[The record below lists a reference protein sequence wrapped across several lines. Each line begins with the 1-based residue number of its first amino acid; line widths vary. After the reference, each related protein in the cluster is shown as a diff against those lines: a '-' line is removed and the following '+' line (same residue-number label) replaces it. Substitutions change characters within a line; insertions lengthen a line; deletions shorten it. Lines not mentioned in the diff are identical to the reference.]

1 MKLIATFLFIT
12 LISFSKIGN
21 AQIIWGTD
29 PTFNGNGKF
38 THDYGF
44 FDNIT
49 NVKIQP
55 NDQKIIAIGTALNQA
70 FSGRLLVMR
79 LMPDGTFDNTFND
92 SGSVVI
98 SDFTESYAYDCF
110 IRDDGKILIVGAAAN
125 PSYEFNMVLL
135 RLNADGSRDDS
146 FGTNGVVVT
155 EFNQRDE
162 YAYGVSKLSD
172 NTFIVAGS
180 IADSLNQAVPTIVK
194 FKEDGSVDQFFGNNG
209 IVQIPVISSDN
220 VLRDILIQPDN
231 KILASGHYDQGIT
244 VGGNINFDL
253 LLIRLNPN
261 GSFDN
266 GFGTNGVVITSVSNE
281 RLDDANGLGLTSNND
296 ILVGG
301 FSVRPDGGFDATI
314 LKYNADGTS
323 QTTFGTNGRVI
334 LDIAAQDV
342 AYDLE
347 ILADQSILIAGSSGD
362 LFGTGEVDYL
372 LVKYKPEGVRD
383 STFGTNGIILTA
395 VLNSVDDANAMTIQN
410 DGKIVLAGKST
421 GTINNDVSLVRYSPT
436 DFTGIQ
442 NNQDENS
449 FRIFPNPALSNTTL
463 NISFKNAFNGSISL
477 RIYALDGKLVTQNN
491 LFIQNNFTQT
501 TLPVNLQSGIYFVE
515 ISNQN
520 GFKNTNRLV
529 INN

>member
-1 MKLIATFLFIT
+1 MKLIATFLFVI

-21 AQIIWGTD
+21 SQIIWGTD

-44 FDNIT
+44 FDNLT
-49 NVKIQP
+49 KVKIQP
-55 NDQKIIAIGTALNQA
+55 DDQKIIAIGTALNQA

-110 IRDDGKILIVGAAAN
+110 IRDDGKILVVGAAAN

-135 RLNADGSRDDS
+135 RLNADGSRDVN
-146 FGTNGVVVT
+146 FGVNGVVVT

-162 YAYGVSKLSD
+162 FAYGVSELSD

-180 IADSLNQAVPTIVK
+180 IADSTYQAVPTIVK
-194 FKEDGSVDQFFGNNG
+194 FKEDGSVDELFGNSG

-220 VLRDILIQPDN
+220 VLRDVIIQPDN

-244 VGGNINFDL
+244 VGGNTNFDL

-261 GSFDN
+261 GSFDDS
-266 GFGTNGVVITSVSNE
+266 FGTNGVVITSVSNE
-281 RLDDANGLGLTSNND
+281 RLDDANGLRLTNNNE

-314 LKYNADGTS
+314 LKYKQDGSS
-323 QTTFGTNGRVI
+323 QTNFGTNGRVI

-342 AYDLE
+342 AYD
-347 ILADQSILIAGSSGD
+347 ISVLADQSILIAGSSGD
-362 LFGTGEVDYL
+362 LFGTGAVDYM

-383 STFGTNGIILTA
+383 STFGTNGIILTQ
-395 VLNSVDDANAMTIQN
+395 VLDGVDEANSMTIQN

-421 GTINNDVSLVRYSPT
+421 GTINNDASVVRYSPT

-442 NNQDENS
+442 NNQDES
-449 FRIFPNPALSNTTL
+449 AFSIFPNPASSNTTL
-463 NISFKNAFNGSISL
+463 NISFKNTMNGSVSL
-477 RIYALDGKLVTQNN
+477 RIYSVDGKLVMNNN
-491 LFIQNNFTQT
+491 LFILNNFTQT
-501 TLPVNLQSGIYFVE
+501 ALPVNLQSGIYFVE
-515 ISNQN
+515 ISNQS
-520 GFKNTNRLV
+520 GFKNTKSLI